1 MSITRLHGP
10 RWVAAALAAVA
21 GLVLSGGSSALA
33 GTWTV
38 TPVVTGL
45 MQPRGVAFDGSGAMY
60 VAEAGLPGA
69 GSFGITQGA
78 VGKYTLGQTATPI
91 WHTPFQAAYVSE
103 GGGPPDVLG
112 PAGLSATGSG
122 CTKQS
127 AGNRNGCQ
135 VLMIM
140 SLNSHEVGLSQV
152 GHLFRLDAAG
162 GQASDRGD
170 IGDQMYAW
178 TDAHKSLWSEF
189 PDSNP
194 YGVLVTHGGSASSG
208 NTFVVDAGANTVSQ
222 VAADGTA
229 TVIAYIPNEVAAG
242 GLPVRDSTPTCA
254 AEGPD
259 GALYIGTL
267 DLLRNFIDPHQGW
280 SHVYRV
286 DPRAGENYLTA
297 AHVWA
302 SGLTAV
308 TACTFDS
315 QGNFWATEMFKHN
328 LAGPPG
334 DIVRIPF
341 GNPAGVQHIGGGHL
355 PLPGGIAQGP
365 DGAIYVS
372 VGSAGATTA
381 SGAVFRV
388 AQG

>member
-1 MSITRLHGP
+1 MRFSGLVRPKL
-10 RWVAAALAAVA
+10 VAAAVAAAA
-21 GLVLSGGSSALA
+21 GLVLSGGPALA

-45 MQPRGVAFDGSGAMY
+45 AQPRGVAFDGDGAMY
-60 VAEAGLPGA
+60 VAEAGLPGT
-69 GSFGITQGA
+69 GSFGITNGA
-78 VGKYTLGQTATPI
+78 VSKYLLGQTATRL
-91 WHTPFQAAYVSE
+91 WHTQFPAVYGGE
-103 GGGPPDVLG
+103 GGGPPEVIG
-112 PAGLSATGSG
+112 PSGLSATGSG

-127 AGNRNGCQ
+127 AGERNGCQ
-135 VLMIM
+135 VLLIM
-140 SLNSHEVGLSQV
+140 SLNSHEVPVPQF
-152 GHLFRLDAAG
+152 GHLFRLDAAD
-162 GQASDRGD
+162 GQPSDRGD

-208 NTFVVDAGANTVSQ
+208 NTFVVDAGANTVSRI
-222 VAADGTA
+222 AADGTQ
-229 TVIAYIPNEVAAG
+229 TVIAYIPNEAPAP
-242 GLPVRDSTPTCA
+242 GLPLRDATPTCA
-254 AEGPD
+254 AQGPD

-267 DLLRNFIDPHQGW
+267 DLARNFVDPNQGW

-297 AHVWA
+297 AHLWA

-308 TACTFDS
+308 TSCTFDS
-315 QGNFWATEMFKHN
+315 EGNFWATEMFKKN
-328 LAGPPG
+328 VAGPPG

-341 GNPAGVQHIGGGHL
+341 SSPGAVQHIGGGRI

-365 DGAIYVS
+365 DGAMYVS
-372 VGSAGATTA
+372 VGAAGTTA
-381 SGAVFRV
+381 ATGAVVRV
-388 AQG
+388 ANG